1 MTSLLTHLKTSD
13 KSLDQSTYDLILQLF
28 YLYQSLFDNSNP
40 QILQN
45 NDENTPVYSNLYMNI
60 YFSWSNDIFNII
72 DNFLELYIKIYYRY
86 IDLIKLEKY
95 SCIERILPMFTQFA
109 SAQGQVFLKEEY
121 QIQYIK
127 KLFFLYNTFIST
139 NIENTYTEFQC
150 KIFLSLSEIVYKMTN
165 NFHIKLL
172 SSVNEFKSFFNI
184 YLNMVINI
192 WDITRKSIE
201 NNNLADFSIYFEY
214 NAECFEY
221 NINSLSHLLVYDVF
235 FKFII

>member
-1 MTSLLTHLKTSD
+1 
-13 KSLDQSTYDLILQLF
+13 
-28 YLYQSLFDNSNP
+28 
-40 QILQN
+40 
-45 NDENTPVYSNLYMNI
+45 MNI
-60 YFSWSNDIFNII
+60 YFSWSDDIFNII
-72 DNFLELYIKIYYRY
+72 DNFLELYYKIYYRY

-184 YLNMVINI
+184 FLNMVINI

-221 NINSLSHLLVYDVF
+221 NINSLSHLLVYENSENDPDIYNVAKHVYLNICQDIITIKIKSINVVDEDF
-235 FKFII
+235 FIDDKIDSNV